1 MLMRCVPRATL
12 STAAA
17 PTLKAPPASETAMIQ
32 VRVLKGIDSLGKA
45 RIIRWP
51 ARESGI
57 YRPPYKYVCLWCQ
70 PDQAGH
76 AAGHAITA
84 VGKEIS

>member
-1 MLMRCVPRATL
+1 MLMRWVPRATL

-45 RIIRWP
+45 RIIRRP

-57 YRPPYKYVCLWCQ
+57 CLPCKYVRLWCQ

-84 VGKEIS
+84 VGKEIC

>member
-12 STAAA
+12 SAAAA

-32 VRVLKGIDSLGKA
+32 ERVLKGIYSLGKA
-45 RIIRWP
+45 RIIRRP

-57 YRPPYKYVCLWCQ
+57 CLPCTYVRSWCQ

-76 AAGHAITA
+76 AAGDTITA
-84 VGKEIS
+84 VGKKIS